1 MQKVR
6 VRLGVEAGVGQGTK
20 LVITVAAAVVAVALQ
35 AVLPVRV
42 APVLAA
48 VPVGAVPPAA
58 ALQVG
63 VQAGTAAAVAL
74 PAVKVEVEAEAEGI
88 TEIEN
93 AEGAQ
98 TGSEGML
105 RG

>member
-1 MQKVR
+1 MQKAR
-6 VRLGVEAGVGQGTK
+6 VRLGVEAGVGQETK
-20 LVITVAAAVVAVALQ
+20 LVITVAAAVVAVVLQ
-35 AVLPVRV
+35 AVLPVQV
-42 APVLAA
+42 VPVLAA

-58 ALQVG
+58 ALQVE
-63 VQAGTAAAVAL
+63 VPAGTVAAVAL
-74 PAVKVEVEAEAEGI
+74 AVVKVEVEAEEEGI

-105 RG
+105 QE